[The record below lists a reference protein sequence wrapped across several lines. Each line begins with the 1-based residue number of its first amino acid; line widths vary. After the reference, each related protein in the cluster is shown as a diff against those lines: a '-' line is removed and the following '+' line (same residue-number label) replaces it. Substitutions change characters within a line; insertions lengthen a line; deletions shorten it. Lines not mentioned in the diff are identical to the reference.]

1 MATPYSLQV
10 FDEVTS
16 TQDVAAAAL
25 EESPVLVVSGRQTEG
40 RGRSRRSWDSAPRAM
55 AASLAFRP
63 DWDIGFWPLIPLVA
77 GLAAADVVGADVSLK
92 WPNDLL
98 LEGNKVGGIL
108 VEGSREVLIAG
119 CGLNLWWPDPPDG
132 VGGLWGTDP
141 GPDAVVATATGWVD
155 HLFERL
161 AGGPRNWGRPEYLR
175 RSATVGRR
183 LTWDPGGEGTAV
195 DVDETGAL
203 IVETAAGTDRL
214 VSGEV
219 RHVRTL

>member
-25 EESPVLVVSGRQTEG
+25 DDCPVLVVSGRQTAG
-40 RGRSRRSWDSAPRAM
+40 RGRTRRSWDSAPRAM

-63 DWDIGFWPLIPLVA
+63 EWDTGFWPLIPLVA
-77 GLAAADVVGADVSLK
+77 GLAAADVVGGDVCLK

-108 VEGSREVLIAG
+108 VEGSGEVLVAG
-119 CGLNLWWPDPPDG
+119 CGLNLWWPDAPLG
-132 VGGLWGTDP
+132 VGGLWSADP
-141 GPDAVVATATGWVD
+141 GPDAAVATATGWVD
-155 HLFERL
+155 HFLKRL
-161 AGGPRNWGRPEYLR
+161 GSGPRNWGRAEYLR

-195 DVDETGAL
+195 DVDEPGAL
-203 IVETAAGTDRL
+203 LVETTAGIHRL